1 VNEDRTYFAHI
12 SECIYRIGQYT
23 VEGKGTFFTNTM
35 IQDAVIRNLQTL
47 AESTQR
53 ISSPLKAMH
62 PEVEWRGI
70 SDFRNV
76 VVHNYMGINLNRV
89 WDIVV

>member
-1 VNEDRTYFAHI
+1 
-12 SECIYRIGQYT
+12 
-23 VEGKGTFFTNTM
+23 M

-53 ISSPLKAMH
+53 ISNSLKTAH

-89 WDIVV
+89 WDIVVQNLPALKLQVTAILRELESESN